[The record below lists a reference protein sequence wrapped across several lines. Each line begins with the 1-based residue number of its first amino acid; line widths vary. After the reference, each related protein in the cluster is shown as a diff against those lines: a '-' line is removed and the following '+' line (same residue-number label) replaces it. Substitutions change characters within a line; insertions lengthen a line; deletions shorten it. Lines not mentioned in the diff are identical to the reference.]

1 MKEKS
6 FERKTQ
12 LLQSALDEFS
22 SHKYDD
28 ASLNSIIKNASISK
42 GTFYYHFKNKQDLYL
57 YLIEHSSHVK
67 WEFIHHRTRDLNE
80 SFQKMDI
87 FERFKCQA
95 RIGVEF
101 AMEHPKYHK
110 LAKMLVKEKG
120 NEIFD
125 IIKERLEIGTNKL
138 HDMIN
143 EGIEKGDFKPNF
155 PKDFIL
161 KTISFM
167 FTYFDDIFY
176 ADGVMVL
183 EETLENL
190 DNYVDFMKH
199 GLGTS

>member
-22 SHKYDD
+22 LNKYDD
-28 ASLNSIIKNASISK
+28 ASLNSIIKNARISK
-42 GTFYYHFKNKQDLYL
+42 GTFYYHFKNKQDLYI
-57 YLIEHSSHVK
+57 YLIEYSTNMK
-67 WEFIHHRTRDLNE
+67 WEFIHKRTSDLNE
-80 SFQKMDI
+80 NFKKMDI
-87 FERFKCQA
+87 FEMFKCQA

-125 IIKERLEIGTNKL
+125 VIKERLEAGSERL
-138 HDMIN
+138 LAMIDQ
-143 EGIEKGDFKPNF
+143 GIEKGDFKTSF
-155 PKDFIL
+155 PKDFIV

-167 FTYFDDIFY
+167 FTHFDEIFY

-190 DNYVDFMKH
+190 NNYVDFMKH
-199 GLGTS
+199 GLGA